1 MMHNYTPSKKKSSLD
16 VELGPLKIKQTK
28 TGPGAKS
35 SAYLCSMFAVK
46 FLLFLGVTGLL
57 ILAYVVSLFE
67 RYRSLELNQSN
78 TGTSPSKEEWTYRK
92 F

>member
-46 FLLFLGVTGLL
+46 FLLFLGVAGLL
-57 ILAYVVSLFE
+57 ILAYVVSLLI
-67 RYRSLELNQSN
+67 YS
-78 TGTSPSKEEWTYRK
+78 
-92 F
+92 